1 MYCVLVGVGS
11 LLYCCFFLKIYN
23 YCPPL
28 VTGYAIMSEALPVAL
43 QTLQVIGHE
52 YYYSAHG
59 EWYINAADLVARL
72 EVDG

>member
-1 MYCVLVGVGS
+1 
-11 LLYCCFFLKIYN
+11 
-23 YCPPL
+23 
-28 VTGYAIMSEALPVAL
+28 MSEALPVAL
-43 QTLQVIGHE
+43 QALQVIGHE